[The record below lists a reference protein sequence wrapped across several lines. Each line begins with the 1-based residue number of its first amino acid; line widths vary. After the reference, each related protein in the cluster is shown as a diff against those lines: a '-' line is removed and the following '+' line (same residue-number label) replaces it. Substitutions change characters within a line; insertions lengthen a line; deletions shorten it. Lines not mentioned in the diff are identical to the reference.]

1 MTQQRLFKS
10 ANEFSLHIEELVK
23 QHKISHMD
31 AVLKYCKEN
40 FLEPD
45 DIKHLIN
52 KPLKDKIQMDMR
64 EANLLPKQATLD
76 V

>member
-1 MTQQRLFKS
+1 MFKGAAS
-10 ANEFSLHIEELVK
+10 FSLHIEKLAVERRL
-23 QHKISHMD
+23 SYMD
-31 AVLKYCKEN
+31 AVLKYCEEN

-52 KPLKDKIQMDMR
+52 KTLKDKIEKDMMD
-64 EANLLPKQATLD
+64 ANMLPKKASLD